1 MKKNFLTSNLTE
13 TSEMTTSEMTISEM
27 ATSEMTT
34 SEMTTSEMATSEMEI
49 ENEIKFFEKTTK
61 GIQNTMRNKDIKKEI
76 EGYYVL
82 KNKREKKVLESLEI
96 YKNWIKYINID
107 NYKFRFGG
115 LLYKVNYPDYIML
128 LNPRDKVIWMV
139 KLDKNI
145 LFIKNLKFKK
155 N

>member
-1 MKKNFLTSNLTE
+1 MKKNFLNTSLTE
-13 TSEMTTSEMTISEM
+13 TSEME
-27 ATSEMTT
+27 
-34 SEMTTSEMATSEMEI
+34 TSEMETSEMETSEI
-49 ENEIKFFEKTTK
+49 ETSEMETNIDNEIKFFEKTTI
-61 GIQNTMRNKDIKKEI
+61 GIQNTMRSKDVKKEI

-82 KNKREKKVLESLEI
+82 KNKREKKVLERLEI
-96 YKNWIKYINID
+96 YKNWIKYINVD

-139 KLDKNI
+139 RLDKNI
-145 LFIKNLKFKK
+145 LFIKNLNFKV